1 MTSTGDTVKFQQ
13 FGGIARTGKIV
24 RVSESDSGTSVDI
37 QTPGGELF
45 IRHPGEVTVL
55 ISAAEQH
62 AADVAAAQDH
72 LMHGTEPCGC
82 WNATHFGRCIHTV

>member
-13 FGGIARTGKIV
+13 FGGIARTGEIV
-24 RVSESDSGTSVDI
+24 QVSEDGSSVAIETLD
-37 QTPGGELF
+37 GGVF
-45 IRHPGEVTVL
+45 FRHPGEVTVL